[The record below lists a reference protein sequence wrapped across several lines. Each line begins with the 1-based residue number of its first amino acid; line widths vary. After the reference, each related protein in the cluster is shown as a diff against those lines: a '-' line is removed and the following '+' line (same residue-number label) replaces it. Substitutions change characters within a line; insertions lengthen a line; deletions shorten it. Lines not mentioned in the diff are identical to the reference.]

1 MIIYELDRTNL
12 QVRENND
19 RLRLYFIIV
28 LVNVYY
34 DYILFDIRA
43 TYDQFNLDDK
53 TAISCKINTESFLFL
68 KSSLYL

>member
-1 MIIYELDRTNL
+1 MRLVIICITNMIIYELDRTNL

-43 TYDQFNLDDK
+43 TYDQCSTRMTKL
-53 TAISCKINTESFLFL
+53 LFL
-68 KSSLYL
+68 AR